1 MWRTRIVTTT
11 FREAWAHYL
20 GQLAGRA
27 WRWLASVN
35 RRAEAWMVAQ
45 GVPAGC
51 SNAVLWGAKIVLL
64 GSVLYV
70 AFWLILLAAVIALAA
85 WLARNWTVYQEEELA
100 LADHAEHKKSIFYDP
115 INYNDDSD
123 PRFDDK

>member
-1 MWRTRIVTTT
+1 MTTT
-11 FREAWAHYL
+11 FRQSWAHYF
-20 GQLAGRA
+20 GQYAGCA

-35 RRAEAWMVAQ
+35 RRAEARVVEQ
-45 GVPAGC
+45 GVPAGWAK
-51 SNAVLWGAKIVLL
+51 AVLWGAKISLV

-70 AFWLILLAAVIALAA
+70 ASWLILLAVVIALAA
-85 WLARNWTVYQEEELA
+85 WLAHNWTGHEEEELA

>member
-1 MWRTRIVTTT
+1 MTTT
-11 FREAWAHYL
+11 FRQSRAHYL
-20 GQLAGRA
+20 GQHAGRA
-27 WRWLASVN
+27 WRWLARVD
-35 RRAEAWMVAQ
+35 RRAEAWVAAQ
-45 GVPAGC
+45 GVPAGWAK
-51 SNAVLWGAKIVLL
+51 AVLWGAKIVLL

-85 WLARNWTVYQEEELA
+85 WLARNWTGQEEEELA